1 MNFLPPRLAPWR
13 YQRGKRSLAA
23 NLAAAGVTAALGSA
37 PDKEEASNGDDDD
50 EEEYDVPEDIEAV
63 LEQLLSRL
71 GDKDTI
77 VRWSAAKGVGRVTGR
92 LPRELADEVVESLLD
107 LFTIR
112 QSDSS
117 WHGGCLALAELG
129 RRGLLLPARLEQVIG
144 VVIRALGYDEVR
156 GSTSVGAHVRDAAS
170 YVCWAFARA
179 YDPSVLQ
186 SYVEEL
192 AAQLLV
198 TALFDRENNVRRA
211 AAAAFQ
217 ENVGRLGT
225 VPHGIAVIGIADYF
239 SVGNRSHAYLE
250 LAPQVAQFPEYRG
263 ALLGHLC
270 DVKLA
275 HWDRDV
281 RELAAQAAGRLVV
294 NEPAMAREK
303 LQNIVLRNA
312 LSIDLQARHGATLA
326 VGYMV
331 AGLRTQQGVAAGGS
345 GPAAAEPFA
354 GLTEDVLGAVAS
366 LLPKLEAARYL
377 RGMGGAIVHTAGR
390 SARNTGKRLAWTG
403 LFFSPPSP
411 FLPRLTF
418 SRSFSQPAV
427 PPRVTF
433 LRFHLS

>member
-13 YQRGKRSLAA
+13 YQRGQRSLAA
-23 NLAAAGVTAALGSA
+23 NLAAAGVAAAQQDPTAGATPSA
-37 PDKEEASNGDDDD
+37 DVEEDD
-50 EEEYDVPEDIEAV
+50 EEDYDVPEDIELV

-92 LPRELADEVVESLLD
+92 LPQALADEVVESLLD

-129 RRGLLLPARLEQVIG
+129 RRGLLLPARLKQVIG
-144 VVIRALGYDEVR
+144 VVIRALGYDEIR

-186 SYVEEL
+186 DYVEEL

-250 LAPQVAQFPEYRG
+250 LAPQVAEFAEYRG
-263 ALLGHLC
+263 PLLSHLC

-281 RELAAQAAGRLVV
+281 REIAARSAGRLVV
-294 NEPAMAREK
+294 REPALARAK
-303 LQNIVLRNA
+303 LQSIVLINA

-326 VGYMV
+326 VGHIV
-331 AGLRTQQGVAAGGS
+331 AGLRTYQKETAGGVADM
-345 GPAAAEPFA
+345 AAEDAVEDAVEDAFA
-354 GLTEDVLGAVAS
+354 GLQEEALAAIAN
-366 LLPKLEAARYL
+366 LLPRLEAARYL
-377 RGMGGAIVHTAGR
+377 KGMGGALVHTAGEPWPGR
-390 SARNTGKRLAWTG
+390 C
-403 LFFSPPSP
+403 
-411 FLPRLTF
+411 
-418 SRSFSQPAV
+418 
-427 PPRVTF
+427 
-433 LRFHLS
+433 